1 MVEYF
6 TFVPFFIIS
15 LKVSRLLQLVVSRI
29 LHMFFEMETEIYGH
43 KVKLGQFLKTRK
55 NEYKTGR
62 CPARNKLCT
71 LIEKSMILDKVY
83 FYDKRCHF

>member
-1 MVEYF
+1 
-6 TFVPFFIIS
+6 
-15 LKVSRLLQLVVSRI
+15 
-29 LHMFFEMETEIYGH
+29 METEIYGH

>member
-1 MVEYF
+1 MNF
-6 TFVPFFIIS
+6 TY
-15 LKVSRLLQLVVSRI
+15 
-29 LHMFFEMETEIYGH
+29 FFETETEIYGH
-43 KVKLGQFLKTRK
+43 KVKLGQFLKTCK